1 MKISLSSDIGKQ
13 LGLMTLLGLVS
24 MLLLSYLFYQAF
36 SDTYYQEQRNQSRHL
51 TSVASSIVKSFHKQN
66 LEGHISE
73 MEAKQLSLHA
83 LRHARYDLDGYFWI
97 NNTNGMM
104 VMHPVMPDLDNTDV
118 TQVKDGK
125 GLFLFQKFTETAQ
138 QGGGWVDYLWP
149 KPGDRSVLIEKVS
162 YVALFEPW
170 DWVIGTGLYL
180 DDLAAKRNKIFI
192 QSAELIAAAVL
203 VMTLISVYIAKRST
217 STIRNMAI
225 RDPLTQLYTRR
236 YLNESEDSFIREDDR
251 NQFNHLYVIFLDID
265 FFKKVNDTYGH
276 MVGDQVLSEVGGVL
290 RTHTRARDLCVRY
303 GGEEFVVMTLA
314 NSDEPVIKLTE
325 RLRQHAHE
333 LTFIGGQ
340 RVTLSAGIARRTS
353 DESFAHV
360 LQRADQNL
368 YEAKQTG
375 RDKIIFNEPPL

>member
-13 LGLMTLLGLVS
+13 LGLMTFIGLVS

-51 TSVASSIVKSFHKQN
+51 TSVASSIVESFHKKSMQGE
-66 LEGHISE
+66 LTED
-73 MEAKQLSLHA
+73 EAKQLSLHA
-83 LRHARYDLDGYFWI
+83 LRNARYDIDGYFWI
-97 NNTNGMM
+97 NHTNGRM

-118 TQVKDGK
+118 RPVQDSN
-125 GLFLFQKFTETAQ
+125 GLYLFQKFTETAQ

-149 KPGDRSVLIEKVS
+149 KPGDRSTHIEKVS
-162 YVALFEPW
+162 YVSLFEPW

-180 DDLAAKRNKIFI
+180 DDLDAKKNQIFI

-203 VMTLISVYIAKRST
+203 IMTIISVVMAKRST

-236 YLNESEDSFIREDDR
+236 YLNESEDSFVREDNR
-251 NQFNHLYVIFLDID
+251 NQFNHLYIVFLDID
-265 FFKKVNDTYGH
+265 FFKQVNDTYGH
-276 MVGDQVLSEVGGVL
+276 MVGDQVLSKVGEVL
-290 RTHTRARDLCVRY
+290 RTHTRAQDLCVRY

-314 NSDEPVIKLTE
+314 NSDEPVLKLTE
-325 RLRQHAHE
+325 RLRKHTHE
-333 LTFIGGQ
+333 LTFAEGQ
-340 RVTLSAGIARRTS
+340 QITLSAGIARREV

-375 RDKIIFNEPPL
+375 RDRIIFNDPPL